1 MRAKETT
8 LEELYTGNVVYVTP
22 TFQRSYDFS
31 EGLTRPMIDAAMAT
45 DAPPYFLGAVVTR
58 DLASGGAFRKALL
71 IDGNQRLMTLLMLL
85 LALRDELEGQAPNE
99 AKRLNTL
106 CFVAA
111 AQGSLKN
118 IVATRDRAVFE
129 SAVAG
134 LPLPDA
140 RHPLAEVYTTGRAAF
155 SDAAPGKL
163 IEAVRRMTTVFS
175 FVVLSLAAEDDP
187 YPIFK
192 LFNPQDDEFT
202 RRGRDTYTQ
211 FAQDPE
217 LMDLIAGGE
226 SQEVEFKAHSTVPG
240 KHAKEDGVQGV
251 FSVIRA
257 VASMLNSQTG
267 GILLIGVE
275 DSGAICGVESEYEVV
290 DKGKSNWD
298 GYQLYLA
305 NTLHAKLDSHSAFMH
320 YRIEKHTV
328 RGHDVCLVR
337 ITPSDE
343 PVYIGKRLYV
353 RTLNQTVEMLGP
365 DLIDYVSR
373 RFGK

>member
-8 LEELYTGNVVYVTP
+8 LEELYAGNVVYVTP

-31 EGLTRPMIDAAMAT
+31 ENLTRPMIAAAL
-45 DAPPYFLGAVVTR
+45 DENAPPYFLGAVVTR
-58 DLASGGAFRKALL
+58 DLGSGGAFRKALL

-85 LALRDELEGQAPNE
+85 LALRDELEGQAPDE
-99 AKRLNTL
+99 AKRLNAL
-106 CFVAA
+106 CFVTAD
-111 AQGSLKN
+111 GTGFKN
-118 IVATRDRAVFE
+118 IVARRDRAVFE
-129 SAVAG
+129 SAVTGTAVTDG
-134 LPLPDA
+134 H
-140 RHPLAEVYTTGRAAF
+140 HPLAEVYTAGRDAF
-155 SDAAPGKL
+155 SAAGSVK
-163 IEAVRRMTTVFS
+163 IAEAARRMTADFS

-202 RRGRDTYTQ
+202 RRGRETYTQ

-226 SQEVEFKAHSTVPG
+226 SQEVEFKAHSTIPG

-251 FSVIRA
+251 FTVVRA
-257 VASMLNSQTG
+257 IASMLNSQTG

-275 DSGAICGVESEYEVV
+275 DNGSICGVEGEYEVV

-337 ITPSDE
+337 VTPSDE
-343 PVYIGKRLYV
+343 PVYVGKRLYV